1 MAGTRPP
8 GGNPNSLSARDVR
21 AVLHPYTNLR
31 THETA
36 GPLVITRGEGVRVF
50 DDAGRDYIEGMAGLW
65 CCALGF
71 SETRLADAAARQ
83 MRELPFYHLFG
94 GKSHPPAIEL
104 SERLLAMAPAPF
116 ARVFFANSGSEAVD
130 TAVKLCWYANNA
142 LGRPRK
148 KKIIARQ
155 KAYHGIT
162 FAAASA
168 TGLQPFHQGF
178 DLPVAG
184 FLHTDCPHHY
194 RFAEPGESE
203 EAFASRLAESL
214 EALILREDPDTVA
227 AFIAEP
233 IMGAGG
239 VLVPPATYF
248 EKVQQVLKKYDVLF
262 IADEVITGFGR
273 TGQAFATQTFDLA
286 PDTMS
291 LAKSL
296 TSAYM
301 PLSAVMIPEFMYQ
314 AIAEISKEWGIFGH
328 GFTYTGHPVST
339 AVGLKVLE
347 IYERDNV
354 FENAARLGEQFQ
366 AHIARFADHPLVG
379 EVRGRGLI
387 GACELVANK
396 ATGQAFDPASA
407 VGKYALAR
415 MKANGLICR
424 AIGDS
429 LALCPPLITS
439 QDELG
444 EIFTRY
450 GKSLDETLEWVRREG
465 LLAA

>member
-1 MAGTRPP
+1 MSTISPTG
-8 GGNPNSLSARDVR
+8 ARDLA
-21 AVLHPYTNLR
+21 AVFHPMTQISTLN
-31 THETA
+31 EQ
-36 GPLVITRGEGVRVF
+36 GPMMIVRGEGIHVW
-50 DDAGRDYIEGMAGLW
+50 DEDGKQYIDGLAGLW
-65 CCALGF
+65 CTSLGYANEEIAAVAYEQIKTLSYGHLF
-71 SETRLADAAARQ
+71 LDKSHDTAMRLAEKLKEMVPCD
-83 MRELPFYHLFG
+83 FS
-94 GKSHPPAIEL
+94 K
-104 SERLLAMAPAPF
+104 
-116 ARVFFANSGSEAVD
+116 VFFGLSGSDAND
-130 TAVKLCWYANNA
+130 TQIKLVRYYNNA
-142 LGRPRK
+142 IGRPRK

-178 DLPVAG
+178 DLPVEG

-194 RFAEPGESE
+194 RFAEPGETE

-248 EKVQQVLKKYDVLF
+248 EKVQQVLRKYDVLF

-465 LLAA
+465 LMAA

>member
-1 MAGTRPP
+1 MSSFSPMAE
-8 GGNPNSLSARDVR
+8 RDMASVF
-21 AVLHPYTNLR
+21 HPMTQISTLN
-31 THETA
+31 EQ
-36 GPLVITRGEGVRVF
+36 GPMMIVRGEGIHVW
-50 DDAGRDYIEGMAGLW
+50 DDAGKQYIDGLAGLW
-65 CCALGF
+65 CTSLGYANEEIAEVAYQQIKTLSYGHLFLDKSHTTAMQLAEKLKQMVPGGF
-71 SETRLADAAARQ
+71 S
-83 MRELPFYHLFG
+83 
-94 GKSHPPAIEL
+94 K
-104 SERLLAMAPAPF
+104 
-116 ARVFFANSGSEAVD
+116 VFFGLSGSDAND
-130 TAVKLCWYANNA
+130 TQIKLVRYYNNA
-142 LGRPRK
+142 IGRPRK
-148 KKIIARQ
+148 KKIIARL
-155 KAYHGIT
+155 KGYHGI
-162 FAAASA
+162 AGGAASA
-168 TGLQPFHQGF
+168 TGLAPFHQGF

-194 RFAEPGESE
+194 RFAEAGESE
-203 EAFASRLAESL
+203 EAFASRLADNL
-214 EALILREDPDTVA
+214 EQLIVSEDPDTVA

-233 IMGAGG
+233 LMAAGG

-248 EKVQQVLKKYDVLF
+248 EKVQAVLRKYDVLF
-262 IADEVITGFGR
+262 IADEVVTGFGR
-273 TGQAFATQTFDLA
+273 TGNAFGVQTFDLA
-286 PDTMS
+286 PATMT

-347 IYERDNV
+347 IYERDDV
-354 FENAARLGEQFQ
+354 FAKAARLGEQFQ

-379 EVRGRGLI
+379 EMRGRGLI

-396 ATGQAFDPASA
+396 TTGQAFEPTSA

-429 LALCPPLITS
+429 LALCPPLVTS

-450 GKSLDETLEWVRREG
+450 GRALDETLEWVRREG

>member
-1 MAGTRPP
+1 MSKPTSKMSNLGTRD
-8 GGNPNSLSARDVR
+8 LA
-21 AVLHPYTNLR
+21 AVFHPMTQISTLN
-31 THETA
+31 EQ
-36 GPLVITRGEGVRVF
+36 GPMMIVRGEGIHVW
-50 DDAGRDYIEGMAGLW
+50 DEEGKQYIDGLAGLW
-65 CCALGF
+65 CASLGYANEEIAEVAYQQVRTLSYGHLFLDKSHTTAMELAEKLKTMVPGGF
-71 SETRLADAAARQ
+71 S
-83 MRELPFYHLFG
+83 
-94 GKSHPPAIEL
+94 K
-104 SERLLAMAPAPF
+104 
-116 ARVFFANSGSEAVD
+116 VFFGLSGSDAND
-130 TAVKLCWYANNA
+130 TQIKLVRYYNNA
-142 LGRPRK
+142 IGRPRK

-178 DLPVAG
+178 DLPVEG
-184 FLHTDCPHHY
+184 FLHTDCPHYY

-203 EAFASRLAESL
+203 EAFATRLAGNL
-214 EALILREDPDTVA
+214 EALILQEDPDTVA

-248 EKVQQVLKKYDVLF
+248 DKIQQVLRKYDVLF

-273 TGQAFATQTFDLA
+273 TGNPFGAQTFDLE

-291 LAKSL
+291 LAKAL

-301 PLSAVMIPEFMYQ
+301 PLSAVMIPEKIYQ

-347 IYERDNV
+347 IYERDDL
-354 FENAARLGEQFQ
+354 FAKAARLGEQFQ
-366 AHIARFADHPLVG
+366 ANIARFADHPLVG

-396 ATGQAFDPASA
+396 TTGQAFDPASA

-429 LALCPPLITS
+429 LALCPPLVTS

-450 GKSLDETLEWVRREG
+450 GRALDETLEWVRREG

>member
-1 MAGTRPP
+1 MSTISTTG
-8 GGNPNSLSARDVR
+8 ARDLAAVFHPMTQISTLNEQGPMMIVR
-21 AVLHPYTNLR
+21 A
-31 THETA
+31 
-36 GPLVITRGEGVRVF
+36 EGIHVW
-50 DDAGRDYIEGMAGLW
+50 DEEGKQYIDGLAGLW
-65 CCALGF
+65 CASLGYANEEIAEVAYQQIKTLSYGHLFLDKSHESAMLLAEKLKEMVPGGF
-71 SETRLADAAARQ
+71 SKE
-83 MRELPFYHLFG
+83 FFG
-94 GKSHPPAIEL
+94 L
-104 SERLLAMAPAPF
+104 
-116 ARVFFANSGSEAVD
+116 SGSDAND
-130 TAVKLCWYANNA
+130 TQIKLVRYYNNA
-142 LGRPRK
+142 IGRPRK
-148 KKIIARQ
+148 KKIISRQ

-168 TGLQPFHQGF
+168 TGLAPFHQGF

-203 EAFASRLAESL
+203 EAFASRLAGNL

-248 EKVQQVLKKYDVLF
+248 EKVQQVLRKYDILF

-273 TGQAFATQTFDLA
+273 TGNPFAAQTFDLA

-291 LAKSL
+291 LAKAL

-301 PLSAVMIPEFMYQ
+301 PLSAVMISEPIYQ
-314 AIAEISKEWGIFGH
+314 AIAAISKEWGIFGH

-347 IYERDNV
+347 IYERDDM
-354 FENAARLGEQFQ
+354 FAAAARLGEQFQ
-366 AHIARFADHPLVG
+366 ANIARFADHPLVG

-387 GACELVANK
+387 GACELVADK
-396 ATGQAFDPASA
+396 RTGQAFDPASG

-450 GKSLDETLEWVRREG
+450 GRALDETLEWVRREG

>member
-1 MAGTRPP
+1 MSSFSPMATRD
-8 GGNPNSLSARDVR
+8 LA
-21 AVLHPYTNLR
+21 AVFHPMTQISTLN
-31 THETA
+31 EQ
-36 GPLVITRGEGVRVF
+36 GPMMIVRGEGIHVW
-50 DDAGRDYIEGMAGLW
+50 DEAGNQYIDGLAGLW
-65 CCALGF
+65 CASLGYANEEIAQVAYEQVKTL
-71 SETRLADAAARQ
+71 S
-83 MRELPFYHLFG
+83 YGHLFLD
-94 GKSHPPAIEL
+94 KSHTTAMEL
-104 SERLLAMAPAPF
+104 AEKLKQMVPGDFSK
-116 ARVFFANSGSEAVD
+116 VFFGLSGSDAND
-130 TAVKLCWYANNA
+130 TQIKLVRYYHNA
-142 LGRPRK
+142 IGRPRK

-178 DLPVAG
+178 DLPVEG

-203 EAFASRLAESL
+203 AEFATRLAASL
-214 EALILREDPDTVA
+214 EAMILREDPDTVA

-239 VLVPPATYF
+239 VLVPPETYF
-248 EKVQQVLKKYDVLF
+248 EKVQAVLRKYDILF

-273 TGQAFATQTFDLA
+273 TGEPFAAQTFDLA

-291 LAKSL
+291 LAKAL

-347 IYERDNV
+347 IYERDDV
-354 FENAARLGEQFQ
+354 FAKAARLGEQFQ
-366 AHIARFADHPLVG
+366 THIARFADHPLVG

-396 ATGQAFDPASA
+396 QNGQAFDPASG

-444 EIFTRY
+444 ELFSRY
-450 GKSLDETLEWVRREG
+450 GRALDETLEWVRREG